1 MATFKDMEDS
11 LKSFMIQEQ
20 SDAHNVRT
28 ANIAKYNN
36 IKIWV
41 DITKYQQPHFFVR
54 ISISEAVFTINDCTK
69 LNGGLGYEERFVYKW
84 FGRIGN
90 KDKLAELWKTAQLER
105 QDSTD
110 KKDSSADLEG

>member
-11 LKSFMIQEQ
+11 LKSYMIQEQ

-28 ANIAKYNN
+28 ANVAKYNN

-41 DITKYQQPHFFVR
+41 DMSKYQQPHFFVR
-54 ISISEAVFTINDCTK
+54 ISISEAVFAVEDCMK

-84 FGRIGN
+84 FGRIGI
-90 KDKLAELWKTAQLER
+90 KDKLKELWKTAQLER
-105 QDSTD
+105 QGNNDSE
-110 KKDSSADLEG
+110 KGEEKQ